1 MVDYVDC
8 VDQLNLISHFGTS
21 QPSAVNTIL
30 SQDLKLIY
38 CMVHT
43 NPSYAYKLFKSRTFF
58 IFHQAHGYIIL
69 TKLFLAFLVFSTPK
83 IEFLVLGEENYIF
96 FLYERSEVNNGPIQ
110 FKSRLLN
117 YNIFLNESPTYFGK
131 GPKYIWH
138 FLKYVGNSF
147 KNIS

>member
-1 MVDYVDC
+1 MGVALSHQLENFEIMLLSLSIWLWSTKISTKYLAFNSWIMQVYC
-8 VDQLNLISHFGTS
+8 IDQLNLISHFGTS

-96 FLYERSEVNNGPIQ
+96 FSLWEVW
-110 FKSRLLN
+110 
-117 YNIFLNESPTYFGK
+117 GK
-131 GPKYIWH
+131 
-138 FLKYVGNSF
+138 
-147 KNIS
+147 

>member
-1 MVDYVDC
+1 MVDYVYC
-8 VDQLNLISHFGTS
+8 VDQLNVISHFGTS

-69 TKLFLAFLVFSTPK
+69 TKLFLAFLVL
-83 IEFLVLGEENYIF
+83 EFLVLGEENYIF

-117 YNIFLNESPTYFGK
+117 YNIFLNEFPSYFGK